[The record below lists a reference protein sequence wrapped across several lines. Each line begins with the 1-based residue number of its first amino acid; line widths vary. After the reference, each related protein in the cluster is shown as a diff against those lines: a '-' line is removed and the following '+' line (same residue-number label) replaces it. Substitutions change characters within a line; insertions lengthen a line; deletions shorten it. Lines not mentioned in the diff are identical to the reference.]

1 MKKIS
6 YQLMC
11 IFSAK
16 IDKLY
21 YVTDN
26 VVKYAIPFIDDNRTC
41 SSFDGRMCL
50 YLV

>member
-1 MKKIS
+1 MKKNS

-21 YVTDN
+21 YVTDK
-26 VVKYAIPFIDDNRTC
+26 VVKCAIPFIDDNRTC
-41 SSFDGRMCL
+41 SSFDGKMCL
-50 YLV
+50 YRV